1 MSIDGLGQV
10 EWRQIQKTGKGIVA
24 GDLASRTT
32 SFDASL

>member
-10 EWRQIQKTGKGIVA
+10 EWRQIQKTGKVA